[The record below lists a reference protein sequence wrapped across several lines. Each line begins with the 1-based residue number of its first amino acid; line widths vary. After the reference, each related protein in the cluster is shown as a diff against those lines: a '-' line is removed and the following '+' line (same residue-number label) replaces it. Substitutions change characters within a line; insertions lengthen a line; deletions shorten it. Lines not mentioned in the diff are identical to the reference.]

1 MRRSIRIKNITLII
15 IMILMVVITVF
26 PSCSAE
32 DTLPILVNIKI
43 KEDEE
48 SRRIT
53 STVIG
58 KSSKASSMFY
68 HPEYLGNGNHYPTV
82 GSDEYLE
89 YKEQD
94 GILLSQGLWNIHC
107 SWRDSTGEILSG
119 STGPIW
125 INLNTEMIYV
135 KYGTNSLEL
144 SYSVISDTI
153 ESPYLSLSIYPFIDG
168 NISDSPLESYSDLA
182 AGKDSDIILNSV
194 KTGNKTIYSFA
205 DTSFNESGYYILV
218 IKVKE
223 SETSN
228 NVLFTDVI
236 GFASRFGCST
246 VLKGSC
252 EVETGNSGGGSIYLP
267 DISDPTDPIR
277 GQDGEVI
284 EVTNKV
290 TTSSDGTTQTKLN
303 ETEIQDNKIYV
314 ILPDENTESNPNM
327 SLGHNSG
334 DTSSTTR
341 IEPPENAVFGIN
353 LNGTN
358 VSLSVESKTPDKW
371 WEIVGP
377 YYDESSAI
385 IELCSNSSMTLYN
398 NNGGTSGID
407 AGWAYIDGTR
417 RFDANT
423 LLKGGTMNIVG
434 SGASDNISNAKVV
447 FLGATAQNNEGDND
461 HISSR
466 WTKQGVINIYSGQ
479 VSDNNGKTYN
489 SSGGNVILDGNVEV
503 IGVTGISTWN
513 TENQFSG
520 NTYIYSS
527 TINGTLSS
535 AIKIIEGAKITA
547 VGDNSSGVLNDTAT
561 GIYILG
567 NGQGGSINILLD
579 NGHINASGSSSSNE
593 AGIRIENFKGTINI
607 TIKNHSNISS
617 SNGYGL
623 YFYKCSGKINIIK
636 DNTSTVTGKNNSNAI
651 YISNSTVNINGTNYT
666 SSLAKI

>member
-1 MRRSIRIKNITLII
+1 MKKSIRIKNIILII

-82 GSDEYLE
+82 GIDEYLE

-168 NISDSPLESYSDLA
+168 NISNSPLESYSDLA

-194 KTGNKTIYSFA
+194 KTGNKTIYSFS

-228 NVLFTDVI
+228 TVLFTDVI

-277 GQDGEVI
+277 GQEGEVI
-284 EVTNKV
+284 EVTNNAS
-290 TTSSDGTTQTKLN
+290 TSSDGTTQTKLN
-303 ETEIQDNKIYV
+303 ETIIQDNKIYV
-314 ILPDENTESNPNM
+314 ILPDNNTSSNNPTM
-327 SLGHNSG
+327 SLGHSSG
-334 DTSSTTR
+334 GSTSKTTR
-341 IEPPENAVFGIN
+341 IEPPENADFGLN

-358 VSLSVESKTPDKW
+358 VSLTVQSS
-371 WEIVGP
+371 IVGENS
-377 YYDESSAI
+377 YYKESSAI
-385 IELCSNSSMTLYN
+385 IDLCPNSSMTLYN
-398 NNGGTSGID
+398 NNGGTSGFE

-434 SGASDNISNAKVV
+434 SGASDNISNAKVYFV
-447 FLGATAQNNEGDND
+447 GSTNQNNTVGEQV
-461 HISSR
+461 SAAFS
-466 WTKQGVINIYSGQ
+466 KQGAINIYSGT
-479 VSDNNGKTYN
+479 VEDNNSKQYT
-489 SSGGNVILDGNVEV
+489 SLGGNIILDGNVEV
-503 IGVTGISTWN
+503 QAVTGISTWSTKN
-513 TENQFSG
+513 IRDVNG
-520 NTYIYSS
+520 DYVYNS
-527 TINGTLSS
+527 TIQGELETT
-535 AIKIIEGAKITA
+535 IKIMHGATITA
-547 VGDNSSGVLNDTAT
+547 TGGNLNILYPDTAT

-567 NGQGGSINILLD
+567 NSKYGGSINILLD
-579 NGHINASGSSSSNE
+579 NGHINASGSPSSNE

-623 YFYKCSGKINIIK
+623 YFYNCSGKINIIK

-651 YISNSTVNINGTNYT
+651 YISNSTVNVNGTNYT